1 MMDLSRW
8 IDRHAAFTPA
18 KPAIRVDG
26 QALSYAALSA
36 RIGAVARGLKHG
48 LGIGR
53 GDRVAYLGF
62 NGPDMLALLFACAR
76 LGAMLVPLNWRLAPP
91 EHAFILGDAAAK
103 ALFVEPD
110 FLDTADAALPARG
123 CALIACGPGAAVA
136 GRTGL
141 DALVAEIDPAR
152 DDGNPHISL
161 DCPLLVVYTS
171 GTTGRPKGAVLTQG
185 ALFWNAVNSQHMH
198 DMTSA
203 DHVLTVLP
211 MFHVGGLNIQTLPA
225 LHLGATVTLHRRF
238 EAEATLRALAEDRP
252 SLTVL
257 VPATLQ
263 ALIDHP
269 GWATADLSSLRAV
282 ATGSSTVPRGLI
294 EAFHRRGV
302 PMLQVYGSTETCPIA
317 IYLRAEEA
325 LSRIGSTGKPGL
337 HCEAKIVDG
346 AGRTVPPGTAGEILV
361 RGPNVMLEYWGDEA
375 ATADALRGGWFHTG
389 DIGRMEADGH
399 VFFEDRKKNVVISGG
414 ENIYPAEVERV
425 LREIPGVADGVVVG
439 RPDERWGEVPVA
451 VVTLAPGAT
460 LTRETLLAAFE
471 GRLARFKHPRD
482 VLFVDTLPRN
492 ALGKVQN
499 FRVAQMVRDGAA
511 ELRRSA

>member
-1 MMDLSRW
+1 MTDLSRW
-8 IDRHAAFTPA
+8 IDRHAAFTPD
-18 KPAIRVDG
+18 KPAIRFEG
-26 QALSYAALSA
+26 TELTYAALA
-36 RIGAVARGLKHG
+36 DRVAAVARALKHR

-53 GDRVAYLGF
+53 GDRIAYLGY

-91 EHAFILGDAAAK
+91 EHAFILGDAAVK
-103 ALFVEPD
+103 ALFAEAE
-110 FLDTADAALPARG
+110 FLATAETARPGEG
-123 CALIACGPGAAVA
+123 CALIACGPGAAA
-136 GRTGL
+136 TGRPTL
-141 DALVAEIDPAR
+141 DALAAAAGG
-152 DDGNPHISL
+152 DDGNPHISH

-198 DMTSA
+198 DLTSR

-211 MFHVGGLNIQTLPA
+211 LFHVGGLNIQTVPA

-238 EAEATLRALAEDRP
+238 DADAVLRALAEDRP

-263 ALIDHP
+263 ALIEHP
-269 GWATADLSSLRAV
+269 GWRNADLSSLRAV

-294 EAFHRRGV
+294 EAFHARGIPV
-302 PMLQVYGSTETCPIA
+302 LQVYGSTETCPIA
-317 IYLRAEEA
+317 VYLRAEEA
-325 LSRIGSTGKPGL
+325 FSRVGSTGKPGL

-346 AGRTVPPGTAGEILV
+346 DGRPVPPGTAGEILV

-375 ATADALRGGWFHTG
+375 ATAEALRGGWFHTG
-389 DIGRMEADGH
+389 DIGRMDADGH
-399 VFFEDRKKNVVISGG
+399 VFFEDRKKNVIISGG

-439 RPDERWGEVPVA
+439 RSDERWGEVPVA
-451 VVTLAPGAT
+451 VVTPAPGAA
-460 LTRETLLAAFE
+460 LSREAVLAAFD

-482 VLFVDTLPRN
+482 VLFVDALPRN
-492 ALGKVQN
+492 AMGKVQN
-499 FRVAQMVRDGAA
+499 FRVAQMVRDGA
-511 ELRRSA
+511 EGLRRSA